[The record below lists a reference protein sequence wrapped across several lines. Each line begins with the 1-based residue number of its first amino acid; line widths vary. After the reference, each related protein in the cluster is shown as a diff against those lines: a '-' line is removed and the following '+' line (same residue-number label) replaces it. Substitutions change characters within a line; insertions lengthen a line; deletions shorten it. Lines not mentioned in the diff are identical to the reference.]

1 RRLAAWRCGV
11 EVRAR
16 AAGSGVEVLTP
27 GARYPALPLG
37 VRGRFQRD
45 NLTVALAAAERLL
58 GRPLDPGPLAAAL
71 ARVRM
76 PGRLEVLPGAP
87 LVVLDGAHNP
97 AGVEALVA
105 SIGAATGRRRPV
117 AVVSVL
123 GDKDAAAMI
132 GFLAGA
138 CRAIVTT
145 RSRHPR
151 ASSPAGLASLA
162 ERAGCR
168 AEAVESP
175 REAVQRA
182 RALAGRRGAV
192 LVCGSLYLLGDL
204 RRWLLRPPPTAVGGR
219 PAV

>member
-1 RRLAAWRCGV
+1 MAGPTATGKSGLAI
-11 EVRAR
+11 E
-16 AAGSGVEVLTP
+16 L
-27 GARYPALPLG
+27 
-37 VRGRFQRD
+37 
-45 NLTVALAAAERLL
+45 ALAAREL
-58 GRPLDPGPLAAAL
+58 GRPAEIISADSRQVYRGMDIGTAKTPSVEREGVPHHGLDVVDPDEAFSVADF
-71 ARVRM
+71 AR
-76 PGRLEVLPGAP
+76 
-87 LVVLDGAHNP
+87 H
-97 AGVEALVA
+97 A
-105 SIGAATGRRRPV
+105 SQ
-117 AVVSVL
+117 VL

-204 RRWLLRPPPTAVGGR
+204 RPWLLRPPPTAVGGR
-219 PAV
+219 PAVAGAPDKLAPGAGPAR